1 MRSSAESDRE
11 FNKKYEREPECTAA
25 HLGKGVHADD
35 ASLRV
40 DMEESGNKTSNE
52 ARNVIAVV
60 VRYRILAFG
69 LWHVL
74 ANLKEEIWVIL
85 RNNDIFHQS

>member
-11 FNKKYEREPECTAA
+11 FNEKYEREPECTAA
-25 HLGKGVHADD
+25 DLGKGVHADD

-40 DMEESGNKTSNE
+40 DMEEGGNKTSNE

-60 VRYRILAFG
+60 VRCRVLAFR

-74 ANLKEEIWVIL
+74 ANLKEEIRVIL
-85 RNNDIFHQS
+85 RNNNIFHQS